1 MGKGKVT
8 YINTDIKFKEFNKQ
22 IYDQLFGQML
32 EGVLI
37 VNSRGLVEYL
47 NPSYQKNFGVSDFAI
62 KGRSI
67 YNTINDEIVLTSLKN
82 KKNLQGYVY
91 HPEKNCKYR
100 VVTSVLVDEKLFKGI
115 LAIYHEEKDF
125 QTFYRKNIKSYC
137 NSNNTNKAFSNI
149 IGNSKGIQE
158 AIKIAEKAAKTNA
171 TVLISGETGT
181 GKGVIAEAIHK
192 ASLQRDKPFV
202 KVNCAA
208 IPYNLL
214 ESELF
219 GHEQGSFTGA
229 IKKKIGKFEQA
240 NGGTIFLDEIGD
252 MPIDMQVKV
261 LRVIQEKEFE
271 RVGGNESI
279 KCDVR
284 IIAATHRNL
293 KELIEQGLF
302 REDLYY
308 RLNVIPIYVPSLKER
323 KEDIIDLTYHYMNKI
338 GKEIGVSPKT
348 LDREVEMAFASYDWP
363 GNIRELKNLIER
375 LMLIVDEP
383 IIRLSDLPPEISKT
397 YELNNQNIESNSLIN
412 LNIDGNLATMEEYEK
427 EIIKLALKKYG
438 SFNQVGKILGL
449 THKTVAAKARK
460 YNLVE

>member
-1 MGKGKVT
+1 MRNSKVT
-8 YINTDIKFKEFNKQ
+8 FINTDIKFKEFNKQ
-22 IYDQLFGQML
+22 IYDQLFGKMSD
-32 EGVLI
+32 GVLVI
-37 VNSRGLVEYL
+37 NSSGLVEYL
-47 NPSYQKNFGVSDFAI
+47 NPSYQKIFGVSDFAM

-67 YNTINDEIVLTSLKN
+67 YNTINDDIVLTSLKN
-82 KKNLQGYVY
+82 KKNLKGYVY
-91 HPEKNCKYR
+91 HPEKNRKYR
-100 VVTSVLVDEKLFKGI
+100 VITSVFFEETLFKGI
-115 LAIYHEEKDF
+115 LAIYHEEDSF
-125 QTFYRKNIKSYC
+125 ETFYRKSIKD
-137 NSNNTNKAFSNI
+137 NKSLKINPAFAYI
-149 IGNSKGIQE
+149 IGNSKEIKE
-158 AIKIAEKAAKTNA
+158 AIRIAEKAAKTNA

-192 ASLQRDKPFV
+192 ASQQWDKPFV

-293 KELIEQGLF
+293 KELMEQGLF

-338 GKEIGVSPKT
+338 GKEIGVLPKT

-375 LMLIVDEP
+375 LMLIVDHS

-397 YELNNQNIESNSLIN
+397 YELNIPKLERKSLIN
-412 LNIDGNLATMEEYEK
+412 FNLDGNLASMEEYEK
-427 EIIKLALKKYG
+427 EIIKLALDKYG
-438 SFNQVGKILGL
+438 SFNGAAKVLGL

-460 YNLVE
+460 YNLID